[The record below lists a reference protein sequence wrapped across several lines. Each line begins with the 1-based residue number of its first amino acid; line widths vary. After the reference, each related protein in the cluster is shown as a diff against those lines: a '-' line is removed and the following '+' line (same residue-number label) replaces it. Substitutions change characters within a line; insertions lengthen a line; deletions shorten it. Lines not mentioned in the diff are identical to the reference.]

1 MTKKQTVN
9 SYFNYKDY
17 LIEITQYLSG
27 VNLVSARSDNDYFTK
42 RYMDDTRADVMEKVK
57 QLINERTKQ

>member
-1 MTKKQTVN
+1 MTKKPTVN
-9 SYFNYKDY
+9 SYFSYKDY

-57 QLINERTKQ
+57 QLINERTIK